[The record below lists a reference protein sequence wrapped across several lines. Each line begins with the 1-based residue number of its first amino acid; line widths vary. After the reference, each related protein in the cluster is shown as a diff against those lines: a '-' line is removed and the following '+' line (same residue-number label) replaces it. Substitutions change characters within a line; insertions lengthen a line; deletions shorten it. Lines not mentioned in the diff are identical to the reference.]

1 MKNFTKVL
9 SLVMV
14 LVIALM
20 SFTGC
25 ASIYSKLEKA
35 FGDKGYKVNE
45 KLSEV
50 ADKVK
55 AELNK
60 EDYAVELHFLT
71 KDNNISS
78 VLIVEF
84 KSTKEL
90 AEAYEKSETV
100 KGFVKDVKN
109 NEDVNKVYDALVEAG
124 YASGNCLVLPL
135 TILYINEVTNVVK
148 SVK

>member
-1 MKNFTKVL
+1 
-9 SLVMV
+9 MV

-20 SFTGC
+20 SFTSC
-25 ASIYSKLEKA
+25 TSNYSKLEKA
-35 FGDKGYKVNE
+35 FNEKGYKENE
-45 KLSEV
+45 KLSEA
-50 ADKVK
+50 ADKIK

-60 EDYAVELHFLT
+60 EDYAVELHLLT

-90 AEAYEKSETV
+90 AEAYENSETV
-100 KGFVKDVKN
+100 KGFVKDVKS

-124 YASGNCLVLPL
+124 YASGNCLAIPL
-135 TILYINEVTNVVK
+135 TILYINEVTNIVK